1 MTTETITGL
10 SQADFW
16 NMPRVKEQQDIQKNN
31 LFGSEEHCAAFHKIK
46 QLMRI
51 HKGEEFAQENM
62 GNYED

>member
-31 LFGSEEHCAAFHKIK
+31 PFGSEEHCAAFHKIK